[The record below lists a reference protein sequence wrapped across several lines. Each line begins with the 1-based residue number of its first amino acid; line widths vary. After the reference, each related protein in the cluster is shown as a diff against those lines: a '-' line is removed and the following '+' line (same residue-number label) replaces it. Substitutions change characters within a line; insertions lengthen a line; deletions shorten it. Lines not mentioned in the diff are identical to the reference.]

1 MTQDEYI
8 IQNTFLIFI
17 WEVYSHTPIYLLRA
31 HGKNHDDLQG
41 QVCNTVYDVCLYDD
55 DVNIWPSVYIW
66 CVYDDDD
73 DDDVWMI
80 YI

>member
-1 MTQDEYI
+1 MY
-8 IQNTFLIFI
+8 FLILPYT
-17 WEVYSHTPIYLLRA
+17 YSELTARTMMIYKA
-31 HGKNHDDLQG
+31 K
-41 QVCNTVYDVCLYDD
+41 CNTVYDVCLYDD

>member
-1 MTQDEYI
+1 MM
-8 IQNTFLIFI
+8 
-17 WEVYSHTPIYLLRA
+17 IYKA
-31 HGKNHDDLQG
+31 K
-41 QVCNTVYDVCLYDD
+41 CNTVYDVCLYDD
-55 DVNIWPSVYIW
+55 DVNIWPSVW

>member
-8 IQNTFLIFI
+8 IRSKFLVFI
-17 WEVYSHTPIYLLRA
+17 WEVFSHTPIYLVTARTMMIYKA
-31 HGKNHDDLQG
+31 KR
-41 QVCNTVYDVCLYDD
+41 NTVYDVCLYDD
-55 DVNIWPSVYIW
+55 DVNIWPSVW